1 MWFDAFPYPFQ
12 NEEMSEITT
21 TDIER
26 SFSFLLK
33 PANQEIKEQFLQHV
47 SVKQIPA
54 GQFICWEGDVCAQL
68 AVVLSGTVRVYKIG
82 ESGREITLYRIEESD
97 SCILT
102 ASCILSQIRFPALAV
117 VEKDVRAALIP
128 ALILREWTKKYDVWR
143 VYVFELMSKRLAD
156 VIATVEE
163 IAFRRVD
170 VRIAEFLARLTEE
183 EESIAITHQEIA
195 YELGTAREV
204 VSRILKDFERAD
216 LISLSRGSITVQN
229 KQSLLERI
237 NSP

>member
-1 MWFDAFPYPFQ
+1 L
-12 NEEMSEITT
+12 E
-21 TDIER
+21 
-26 SFSFLLK
+26 
-33 PANQEIKEQFLQHV
+33 PANQEIKDQFLKHV
-47 SVKQIPA
+47 SVKQLPA
-54 GQFICWEGDVCAQL
+54 GQYICWEGDVCAQL

-82 ESGREITLYRIEESD
+82 ESGREITLYRIEEND

-117 VEKDVRAALIP
+117 VEREVRAALIP
-128 ALILREWTKKYDVWR
+128 APILREWIKKYDVWR

-170 VRIAEFLARLTEE
+170 VRIAEFLAELAEE
-183 EESIAITHQEIA
+183 QEYIAITHQEIA

-204 VSRILKDFERAD
+204 VSRILKDFERANI
-216 LISLSRGSITVQN
+216 ISLSRGAIIVQN
-229 KQSLLERI
+229 KQVLLERI
-237 NSP
+237 NSNSS

>member
-1 MWFDAFPYPFQ
+1 
-12 NEEMSEITT
+12 MSELTPV
-21 TDIER
+21 DIEKY
-26 SFSFLLK
+26 FSFLK
-33 PANQEIKEQFLQHV
+33 SADREVKEQLLKYV
-47 SVKQIPA
+47 SVKQFPV

-68 AVVLSGTVRVYKIG
+68 AIVLSGIVRIYKVG
-82 ESGREITLYRIEESD
+82 ESGREITLYRIEEND

-117 VEKDVRAALIP
+117 VEKEVRAALIP
-128 ALILREWTKKYDVWR
+128 AFILRKWIEQYEVWR
-143 VYVFELMSKRLAD
+143 EYVFGLMSKRLAD

-170 VRIAEFLARLTEE
+170 VRIAEFLAGLAEKQAC
-183 EESIAITHQEIA
+183 IAITHQEIA

-204 VSRILKDFERAD
+204 VSRILKDFERENI
-216 LISLSRGSITVQN
+216 ISLTRGSITVQN
-229 KQSLLERI
+229 KQALLEKI

>member
-1 MWFDAFPYPFQ
+1 
-12 NEEMSEITT
+12 MSEITT

-26 SFSFLLK
+26 SFPFLLE
-33 PANQEIKEQFLQHV
+33 PANQEIKEQFLKHV
-47 SVKQIPA
+47 SVKQFPA

-102 ASCILSQIRFPALAV
+102 ASCILSHIRFPALAV
-117 VEKDVRAALIP
+117 VEREVRAALIP
-128 ALILREWTKKYDVWR
+128 AHILHQWVKKYGVWQG
-143 VYVFELMSKRLAD
+143 YVFELMSKRLAD

-170 VRIAEFLARLTEE
+170 VRIAEFLAGLAEE
-183 EESIAITHQEIA
+183 QTDIAITHQEIA

-204 VSRILKDFERAD
+204 VSRILKDFERANI
-216 LISLSRGSITVQN
+216 ISLSRGSITIQN
-229 KQSLLERI
+229 KQALLERI
-237 NSP
+237 KSP

>member
-1 MWFDAFPYPFQ
+1 
-12 NEEMSEITT
+12 MSELTSV
-21 TDIER
+21 DVER
-26 SFSFLLK
+26 GFSFLLE
-33 PANQEIKEQFLQHV
+33 PANQEIKDQFSKHV
-47 SVKQIPA
+47 SVKQFPT
-54 GQFICWEGDVCAQL
+54 GQYIGWEGDVCAQL

-117 VEKDVRAALIP
+117 VEKEVRAALIP
-128 ALILREWTKKYDVWR
+128 APILREWIKKYDVWR
-143 VYVFELMSKRLAD
+143 MYVFELMSKRLAD

-170 VRIAEFLARLTEE
+170 VRIAEFLTGLAEE
-183 EESIAITHQEIA
+183 QEHITITHQEIA

-204 VSRILKDFERAD
+204 VSRILKDFERANI
-216 LISLSRGSITVQN
+216 ISLSRGSIIIQN
-229 KQSLLERI
+229 KQALLERI

>member
-1 MWFDAFPYPFQ
+1 MA
-12 NEEMSEITT
+12 EEMSELTPI
-21 TDIER
+21 DIAR
-26 SFSFLLK
+26 GFSFLLE
-33 PANQEIKEQFLQHV
+33 PANQEIKDQFLKHV
-47 SVKQIPA
+47 SVKQLPA
-54 GQFICWEGDVCAQL
+54 GQYICWEGDVCAQL

-82 ESGREITLYRIEESD
+82 ESGREITLYRIEEND

-117 VEKDVRAALIP
+117 VEREVRAALIP
-128 ALILREWTKKYDVWR
+128 APILREWIKKYDVWR

-170 VRIAEFLARLTEE
+170 IRIAEFLIRLAEKQE
-183 EESIAITHQEIA
+183 HIVITHQEIA

-204 VSRILKDFERAD
+204 VSRILKDFERANI
-216 LISLSRGSITVQN
+216 ISLSRGAIIVQN
-229 KQSLLERI
+229 KQALLERI
-237 NSP
+237 N

>member
-1 MWFDAFPYPFQ
+1 MA
-12 NEEMSEITT
+12 EEMSELTAI
-21 TDIER
+21 DLER
-26 SFSFLLK
+26 SFPFLLK
-33 PANQEIKEQFLQHV
+33 PAIQEVKEQFLKHV
-47 SVKQIPA
+47 TVKQFPA

-102 ASCILSQIRFPALAV
+102 ASCILSQIRFPALAA
-117 VEKDVRAALIP
+117 VEKEMRAALIP
-128 ALILREWTKKYDVWR
+128 APILREWIKKYEVWQ

-170 VRIAEFLARLTEE
+170 VRIAELLARLAEE
-183 EESIAITHQEIA
+183 QEYIAITHQEIA

-204 VSRILKDFERAD
+204 VSRILKDFEREQI
-216 LISLSRGSITVQN
+216 ISQSRGSIAVEN
-229 KQSLLERI
+229 KQALLERI

>member
-1 MWFDAFPYPFQ
+1 MAK
-12 NEEMSEITT
+12 EMSELTIS
-21 TDIER
+21 DIER
-26 SFSFLLK
+26 SFPFLLT
-33 PANQEIKEQFLQHV
+33 PAIQEIKNRFLNHIV
-47 SVKQIPA
+47 VKQFPA

-68 AVVLSGTVRVYKIG
+68 AVVLSGSVRVYKTG
-82 ESGREITLYRIEESD
+82 ESGREITLYRIEESN

-117 VEKDVRAALIP
+117 VEKEVRAALIP
-128 ALILREWTKKYDVWR
+128 ASILREWIKKYDVWR

-170 VRIAEFLARLTEE
+170 VRIAEFLAGLAEE
-183 EESIAITHQEIA
+183 QEHIAITHQKIA
-195 YELGTAREV
+195 FELGTAREV
-204 VSRILKDFERAD
+204 VSRILKDFERANI
-216 LISLSRGSITVQN
+216 ISLSRGAIIVQN
-229 KQSLLERI
+229 KQSLIEMI

>member
-1 MWFDAFPYPFQ
+1 MA
-12 NEEMSEITT
+12 EEMSELTPI
-21 TDIER
+21 DIER
-26 SFSFLLK
+26 GFSFLLE
-33 PANQEIKEQFLQHV
+33 PANQEIKDQFLKHV
-47 SVKQIPA
+47 SVKQLPA
-54 GQFICWEGDVCAQL
+54 GQYICWEGDVCTQL

-82 ESGREITLYRIEESD
+82 ESGREITLYRIEEND

-102 ASCILSQIRFPALAV
+102 ASCILSQIRFPALAI
-117 VEKDVRAALIP
+117 VEREVRAALIP
-128 ALILREWTKKYDVWR
+128 APILREWIKKYHVWR

-170 VRIAEFLARLTEE
+170 IRIAEFLARLAEE
-183 EESIAITHQEIA
+183 QEHIVITHQEIA

-204 VSRILKDFERAD
+204 VSRILKDFERAN
-216 LISLSRGSITVQN
+216 IIALSRGAIIVQN
-229 KQSLLERI
+229 KQALLERI

>member
-1 MWFDAFPYPFQ
+1 M
-12 NEEMSEITT
+12 EMSKLTAI
-21 TDIER
+21 DIER
-26 SFSFLLK
+26 SFSFLLELD
-33 PANQEIKEQFLQHV
+33 NQEIKEQFLSHV
-47 SVKQIPA
+47 TVKQFPA

-68 AVVLSGTVRVYKIG
+68 AVVLSGNVRVYKVG
-82 ESGREITLYRIEESD
+82 ETGREITLYRIEESD

-117 VEKDVRAALIP
+117 VEKEVRAALIP
-128 ALILREWTKKYDVWR
+128 ASILREWVTRYDVWR
-143 VYVFELMSKRLAD
+143 EYVFGLMSKRLAD

-170 VRIAEFLARLTEE
+170 VRIAELLAGLAEE
-183 EESIAITHQEIA
+183 HEPVAITHQEIA

-204 VSRILKDFERAD
+204 VSRILKDFERANI
-216 LISLSRGSITVQN
+216 ISLSRGALVVADRQA
-229 KQSLLERI
+229 LLERI

>member
-1 MWFDAFPYPFQ
+1 MSNGAK
-12 NEEMSEITT
+12 EMAELTAI
-21 TDIER
+21 DIER
-26 SFSFLLK
+26 SFPFLLE
-33 PANQEIKEQFLQHV
+33 PAMQEIKEQFLNYV
-47 SVKQIPA
+47 TVKQFPA

-68 AVVLSGTVRVYKIG
+68 AVVLSGNVRVYKVG

-117 VEKDVRAALIP
+117 VEKEVRAALIP
-128 ALILREWTKKYDVWR
+128 ASILREWVNRYDVWR
-143 VYVFELMSKRLAD
+143 VYVFELMSNRLAD

-170 VRIAEFLARLTEE
+170 VRIAELLAGLAEE
-183 EESIAITHQEIA
+183 QASIAMTHQEIA

-204 VSRILKDFERAD
+204 VSRILKDFERANI
-216 LISLSRGSITVQN
+216 ISLSRGSIAVQN
-229 KQSLLERI
+229 KQALLVRI
-237 NSP
+237 NST